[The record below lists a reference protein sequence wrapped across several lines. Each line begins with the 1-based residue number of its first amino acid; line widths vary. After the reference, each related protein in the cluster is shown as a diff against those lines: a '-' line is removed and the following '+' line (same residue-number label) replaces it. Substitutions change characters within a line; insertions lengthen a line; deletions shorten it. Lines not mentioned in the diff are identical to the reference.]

1 MSPLQGRT
9 TLNYYFIKRT
19 LKPRLVFLH
28 LQDKLWSRIVTMREA
43 TRLSSRLIVI
53 ITSHR
58 RILYSEPSGYD
69 AARLI
74 IPKGGAN
81 LSNLS
86 ATSGVGAKIDSEPL
100 RVHTL
105 GSYITSTPDRTHPFG
120 MNRLLHESTT
130 VKMGMR
136 PSTRRKTILRRFAAL
151 VSI

>member
-1 MSPLQGRT
+1 
-9 TLNYYFIKRT
+9 
-19 LKPRLVFLH
+19 
-28 LQDKLWSRIVTMREA
+28 MREA
-43 TRLSSRLIVI
+43 TQLSSRLIVI

-136 PSTRRKTILRRFAAL
+136 PSYMVLHTI
-151 VSI
+151 